1 MMMDYK
7 DGAQQVS
14 CKNIVFPFYENHLF
28 QVRQVYCKSINIF
41 SFYENHLLR
50 CASEEE
56 SWESWISDLEM

>member
-28 QVRQVYCKSINIF
+28 QVRQVYRKSINIF
-41 SFYENHLLR
+41 LFF
-50 CASEEE
+50 
-56 SWESWISDLEM
+56 